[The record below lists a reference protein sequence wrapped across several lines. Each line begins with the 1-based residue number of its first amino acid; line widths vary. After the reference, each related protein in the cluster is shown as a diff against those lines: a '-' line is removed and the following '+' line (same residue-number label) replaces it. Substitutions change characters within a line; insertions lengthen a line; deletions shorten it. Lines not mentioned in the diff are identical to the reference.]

1 MPTYYLIQWSHNG
14 IEISEGKFPAEIDT
28 TPCPVLRR
36 TTTTTTNNNN
46 NTSSRFSHN
55 FHFCSIPTQYQPTT
69 ARNTQHP
76 TVVGGHC
83 PHLPSWWRQD
93 LRKEL
98 HLPLW
103 SQRDPRREL
112 LPLFNHYLRRLLL
125 LQQQRPTRRG
135 RGTDRV
141 TRRGRRRRRRNP
153 RRRSHVP
160 KENRSTLNRSP
171 RKG

>member
-1 MPTYYLIQWSHNG
+1 MIPNFSTNAVCTWPSPCGWFSHTLSTTFPHQPLPTHCLIQWSHNG
-14 IEISEGKFPAEIDT
+14 IKISEGKFPAEIDT

-69 ARNTQHP
+69 ARYTQHP

-112 LPLFNHYLRRLLL
+112 LPLFNHYL
-125 LQQQRPTRRG
+125 
-135 RGTDRV
+135 
-141 TRRGRRRRRRNP
+141 
-153 RRRSHVP
+153 
-160 KENRSTLNRSP
+160 
-171 RKG
+171 